1 MKRVIMLMLAA
12 LFVVSC
18 LSGCAFVI
26 VVFADGNAV
35 TGTGDLES
43 YEFKVGEYSGIKIEG
58 HCEIR
63 YYSAP
68 SDTITLEIQP
78 NLRDYYVAEVI
89 GNELIVRA
97 TRRISY
103 NQSKTPVLTVS
114 TPVLNS
120 LTVEG
125 ACTFIAYDKITAG
138 SFTISMSGAVEG
150 KAELDVGRLSI
161 NTSGASTFELSGKAD
176 TVDINISGAGELDA
190 LSLLTREAT
199 INLSGVGEV
208 RISCSE
214 NLRVNAGGVG
224 TVEYKGSPSV
234 DISRGGLV
242 NVKKVD

>member
-12 LFVVSC
+12 ALVVSC
-18 LSGCAFVI
+18 LSGCAFVV
-26 VVFADGNAV
+26 VVFADNNAV
-35 TGTGDLES
+35 TGQGDLES
-43 YEFKVGEYSGIKIEG
+43 FEFKVGKYSGIKIEG
-58 HCEIR
+58 HYEIR
-63 YYSAP
+63 YYAAP
-68 SDTITLEIQP
+68 SDTVTLEIQP
-78 NLRDYYVAEVI
+78 NLRDYYVVEVI
-89 GNELIVRA
+89 GDELIVRA

-103 NQSKTPVLTVS
+103 NLGKTPVLTVS

-120 LTVEG
+120 LVVEG

-138 SFTISMSGAVEG
+138 SLTVSLFGAIEG
-150 KAELDVGRLSI
+150 KAELDVDRLSI
-161 NTSGASTFELSGKAD
+161 NASGASSFELSGKAD
-176 TVDINISGAGELDA
+176 TVDMNISGAGELDA
-190 LSLLTREAT
+190 LSLQAREAT